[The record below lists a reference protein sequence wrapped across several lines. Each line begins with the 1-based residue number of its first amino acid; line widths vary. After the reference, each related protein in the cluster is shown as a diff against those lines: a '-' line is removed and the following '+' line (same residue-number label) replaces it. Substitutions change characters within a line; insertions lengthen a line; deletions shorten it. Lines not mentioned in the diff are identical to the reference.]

1 MNIKESYINIFRENG
16 FNCFPLVRYREGETN
31 TKRSDTRWQARRT
44 VPNQLIKDAENYG
57 VVGTVEGKSGTLDL
71 DDKERY
77 RKFAERLIAENKMV
91 IETGNGWHIP
101 IKNFSTI
108 PTKVELFDYAFM
120 TKKIIE
126 FQGVDHYVI
135 GAGSTIWHEK
145 LQREI
150 TYTNV
155 GSENIWDVR
164 GKDFNAWIDMI
175 CNELNLTGKKKT
187 SNSSYKNLR
196 DKFSR
201 GEIPTDGQS
210 NDYFHQAA
218 IQCMTDGLTLDEAL
232 TKIENIW
239 KEWRDSKYYSDR
251 PWSSVRSKI
260 EYSYENDTPLKQG
273 RPEGGGGKIDR
284 TGIAKTII
292 ADRKIYSDIEL
303 SLVYENKLGFL
314 ENITKSLQREVQTL
328 YPELAEADYK
338 DIIFKLKGMAQPIP
352 ETNKDLIV
360 FKNGIYSN
368 IERKI
373 ITSDDIA
380 DLGFPNYNY
389 LPCHDEFHPTEFLKI
404 VFNDIPKDQHKIV
417 NAGLKSI
424 IKSRHDPKI
433 SVIHGASAVG
443 KSTTLNILGLVLG
456 NEYAFSTTVSDFI
469 TDRATRSNIRNKRL
483 LVFQDMPEQFKDFAI
498 IKSIAGEINQTIRG
512 FNQAN
517 TPFPNKL
524 KIWGSCNYLP
534 EIPEKER
541 NAMFTQR
548 LSLITNVR
556 VVPHDPNDSLAEDV
570 AESEGEKIISWLVNL
585 DDKDCQYEGRDD
597 LSKRWVSIQS
607 PEIAWLNEFYEIKE
621 DKSEVPVSRLLIAYR
636 KKTGLKISMEQMV
649 KTLEKESY
657 AIKNNII
664 LNIKDKPQLNEDKD
678 QRKFRNDDD

>member
-1 MNIKESYINIFRENG
+1 MNTKESYIKIFRENG

-31 TKRSDTRWQARRT
+31 TKRSDIRWQARRT
-44 VPNQLIKDAENYG
+44 VKDQPIKESENYG
-57 VVGTVEGKSGTLDL
+57 VAGTVDGKCGTLDL

-77 RKFAERLIAENKMV
+77 RKFAERMVSEGKMV

-101 IKNFSTI
+101 VKNFSTY
-108 PTKVELFDYAFM
+108 PTKIELFDYAF
-120 TKKIIE
+120 KDSKIVE

-135 GAGSTIWHEK
+135 GAGSIIWHEK
-145 LQREI
+145 LQREV

-155 GSENIWDVR
+155 GTDKIWDVR
-164 GKDFNAWIDMI
+164 GKDFNAFIDVI
-175 CNELNLTGKKKT
+175 CNELNLTGKKKK

-196 DKFSR
+196 DKFNN

-218 IQCMTDGLTLDEAL
+218 IQCLTDGLTLDEAFD
-232 TKIENIW
+232 KIEVIW
-239 KEWRDSKYYSDR
+239 KKWRDSKYYSNR
-251 PWSSVRSKI
+251 PWSSIRSKI
-260 EYSYENDTPLKQG
+260 EYSYENDTPLKKG
-273 RPEGGGGKIDR
+273 RPTGGGGGIDR
-284 TGIAKTII
+284 TGIAEKII
-292 ADRKIYSDIEL
+292 TDRKIYSDIEL
-303 SLVYENKLGFL
+303 GLVYENKLGFL
-314 ENITKSLQREVQTL
+314 ENITRSLQREIQTL

-338 DIIFKLKGMAQPIP
+338 DIIFKLKGMSPPIP
-352 ETNKDLIV
+352 ETNKDLVV
-360 FKNGIYSN
+360 FKNGIYSTV
-368 IERKI
+368 EKKI
-373 ITSDDIA
+373 IESDDIA
-380 DLGFPNYNY
+380 DLGFPDYNY
-389 LPCHDEFHPTEFLKI
+389 LECHEENHPKEFLKI
-404 VFNDIPKDQHKIV
+404 VFNDIPENQHKIV

-498 IKSIAGEINQTIRG
+498 IKSIAGEINQSIRG

-548 LSLITNVR
+548 LSLITNTR
-556 VVPHDPNDSLAEDV
+556 TLPHEPNDSLAEDV
-570 AESEGEKIISWLVNL
+570 AEAEGEKIISWLVNL
-585 DDKDCQYEGRDD
+585 PDEDCKYEDRNT
-597 LSKRWVSIQS
+597 LAKRWVSIQS
-607 PEIAWLNEFYEIKE
+607 PEIAWLDECYEIYE
-621 DKSEVPVSRLLIAYR
+621 EKSEVPVSRLLIAYK
-636 KKTGLKISMEQMV
+636 KKTGNKISMEQMI

-657 AIKNNII
+657 SIKNNII
-664 LNIKDKPQLNEDKD
+664 LNIREKPQLNEDRE
-678 QRKFRNDDD
+678 QRRFRSDDD